1 MFQDLTA
8 LPDAALTRV
17 GEVAEPVR
25 PLVRRPAD
33 WPGPGPIDLAVH
45 DLPHASAGLE
55 WWYVN
60 SHLQAAGGADFSLF
74 ASFFRV
80 RSGKDEKTGEG
91 WFTHYLTWALTD
103 VRERKY
109 HGTALLDPAAPE
121 IAVRGIDEGT
131 LREDPRV
138 CRALREVFARGRAP
152 LPDQVLRRPAVVASG
167 RLSLDLDGNRLVR
180 RDDGSYALSLWDDRL
195 GAGCQLTFAPQK
207 SAVRHGDDGV
217 TLFDSRREMFY
228 YFIPR
233 CAVTGVVHVG
243 GRAVE
248 VERGSGW
255 YDHEFGGSTEEVMTG
270 PLNSDFS
277 WNWLSAQLD
286 DGSDLSV
293 FEIVQAGKSGA
304 ERHAILIG
312 HDGSRQ
318 VFPGVSLEPI
328 SVWTSSR
335 TFQDY
340 PDRWRLRVPEAGVD
354 LTVEAEFPA
363 QELLTV
369 LSPPAL
375 WEGRVKVHGL
385 AAGRPVRGLGYV
397 ERTGFRQIRQI
408 EDFYGAVGRE
418 TRRSLQAL
426 LPLDPT
432 PEEARPL
439 IASDERAY
447 YLDGVDLDLY
457 SRALLRPIREVADR
471 GGKAWRSFGLLAC
484 VDLVGGDPEAFRH
497 FLAMPEL
504 LHVGSLIVD
513 DVEDRSDVRR
523 GGPACHKVHGE
534 ALAINAGNACYFFAQ
549 LPLLRDPLPPAKAV
563 RVYEAYF
570 EAMRAAHAGQ
580 ALDIA
585 GLEGLMPKVVESGD
599 GAFLERRLLAI
610 HRLKSAA
617 PPGLLARMAALLGD
631 GSMEQ
636 ARCLGELFEALGL
649 AFQIVDDVLNLRG
662 FDNGLKTRG
671 EDVAQ
676 GKVTAPVA
684 KAMSLLPPEGRRALW
699 ATMASR
705 PSDPA
710 VIGGVIE
717 VLESCGALDACD
729 SQARELIE
737 SAWRPLDALFPDSHA
752 KVNLRAFSWFIL
764 ERHY

>member
-1 MFQDLTA
+1 MFQELTA
-8 LPDAALTRV
+8 LPDVAPARV
-17 GEVAEPVR
+17 GEVAESARPV
-25 PLVRRPAD
+25 PGRRAD

-45 DLPHASAGLE
+45 DLPHASASLE

-60 SHLQAAGGADFSLF
+60 SHLRAAGGADYSLF

-80 RSGKDEKTGEG
+80 RSGTDEKTGAA
-91 WFTHYLTWALTD
+91 WFTHFLTWALTD
-103 VRERKY
+103 VRQRKY

-121 IAVRGIDEGT
+121 IAVRGIDEGK
-131 LREDPRV
+131 LREDPRL
-138 CRALREVFARGRAP
+138 CRALREVFARGRVP
-152 LPDQVLRRPAVVASG
+152 LPDQLLRRPAVVAAD
-167 RLSLDLDGNRLVR
+167 RLSLDMDGNRLVR
-180 RDDGSYALSLWDDRL
+180 RDDGSYALRLWDDWL
-195 GAGCQLTFAPQK
+195 GAGCRLTFTPQK
-207 SAVRHGDDGV
+207 PAVRHGEDGV
-217 TLFDSRREMFY
+217 TLLDSRREMFY

-233 CAVTGVVHVG
+233 CAVTGMVHVG

-255 YDHEFGGSTEEVMTG
+255 YDHEFGGSTEEVLTG
-270 PLNSDFS
+270 PLSSDFS

-293 FEIVQAGKSGA
+293 FEIVETGKSGA
-304 ERHAILIG
+304 ERHAILVG
-312 HDGSRQ
+312 PDGSRRL
-318 VFPGVSLEPI
+318 FPGVSLEPL
-328 SVWTSSR
+328 STWTSSR

-340 PDRWRLRVPEAGVD
+340 PDRWRLRVPEAGVE

-375 WEGRVKVHGL
+375 WEGRVRVHGS
-385 AAGRPVRGLGYV
+385 AAGQPVRGLGYV
-397 ERTGFRQIRQI
+397 ERTGFRQIRGL
-408 EDFYGAVGRE
+408 EDFFGAVGRE

-426 LPLDPT
+426 LPLEPT
-432 PEEARPL
+432 PEEGRQL

-447 YLDGVDLDLY
+447 YLDGVDLDVY
-457 SRALLRPIREVADR
+457 ARAVLRPVREVADR
-471 GGKAWRSFGLLAC
+471 GGKAWRSFGTLAC
-484 VDLVGGDPEAFRH
+484 VDLVGGDPESFRY
-497 FLAMPEL
+497 LLTIPEL

-513 DVEDRSDVRR
+513 DIEDRSDVRR

-549 LPLLRDPLPPAKAV
+549 LPLLREPLPPAKAV

-580 ALDIA
+580 ALDIT
-585 GLEGLMPKVVESGD
+585 GLEALMPEVVRSGD
-599 GAFLERRLLAI
+599 GSLLERRLLAI

-617 PPGLLARMAALLGD
+617 PPGLMARMAALLGD
-631 GSMEQ
+631 GSAEQ
-636 ARCLGELFEALGL
+636 ARRLGELFEALGL

-662 FDNGLKTRG
+662 FANGLKVRG

-676 GKVTAPVA
+676 GKITAPVA

-699 ATMASR
+699 AALASR

-710 VIGGVIE
+710 VIAGVIE
-717 VLESCGALDACD
+717 TLEACGALDACD
-729 SQARELIE
+729 RQARELIE
-737 SAWRPLDALFPDSHA
+737 SAWGPLNALFADSHA